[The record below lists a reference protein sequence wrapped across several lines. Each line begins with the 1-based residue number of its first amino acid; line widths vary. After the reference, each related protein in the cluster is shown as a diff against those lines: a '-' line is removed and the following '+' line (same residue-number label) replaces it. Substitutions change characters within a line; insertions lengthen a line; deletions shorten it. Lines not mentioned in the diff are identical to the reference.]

1 MLSVITKFFDIT
13 RRDLRR
19 MWPMAQ
25 RITELEPQM
34 QRLSDGDLR
43 AKTDEFRRRLAD
55 GETPDDVLIEAFAVV
70 REAAVRTLGM
80 RHFDVQLIGGMVL
93 HEGKIAEMKTGEGKT
108 LVATLPIYLNAL
120 SGKGVHLATHN
131 DYLAKRDREWMG
143 PVYEFLGLSVGLI
156 QHDMP
161 GDLRKEAYQ
170 RDVTYGTNTEFGF
183 DYLRDNM
190 RDHIEQLVQRGHHYA
205 IVDEVDSL
213 LIDNARVPLILSGP
227 GQQPTVL
234 YKRVDAIVRRLAREQ
249 DYMVDEKSKSAT
261 LTDQGMAKVEGLLSI
276 RNLSDPENL
285 ELFQHVNAALRAH
298 ACYKSDIDYVV
309 REGQVI
315 LVDEFTGHL
324 MFGRRYSEGLHQAI
338 EAKEGVKI
346 ERESQTLATVSIQN
360 YFRMYDKL
368 AGMTGTAKT
377 EEQEF
382 VKIYGLPVVVIP
394 TNQPMIRID
403 NHDVVY
409 KTEEAKLRG
418 ITGEI
423 LQLHSRRQPVLV
435 GTRSIEVS
443 ERVGAR
449 LSPENLQLFARLMLL
464 HDRLL
469 EAPKLNEAQSREL
482 REFLRERLQGV
493 ERERKR
499 LEEAMN
505 LFEINPARPTPPE
518 EMRQIEHRLKRVAHV
533 ENAIISALAKL
544 EEGRDLGG
552 EMRRIADLI
561 SYEKLDEVRVA
572 RLPGLCQAF
581 GIAPDVCE
589 EDNVRALAGIIGLD
603 GHTYDLRAVLQQGIP
618 HQVLNA
624 KHHASEAQIIAE
636 AGRSGTVT
644 IATNM
649 AGRGVD
655 ILLGGNP
662 EHLARDL
669 LRERG
674 FDHDGEQGGEESPI
688 PDDARRDASA
698 EAARVFAQDRQRV
711 LDLGGLHILGTERH
725 ESRRIDNQLRGRSG
739 RQGDPG
745 SSRFYVSLED
755 ELMRLFAPERL
766 DFLLGGWEECQPL
779 EYGIVSRTIENAQHK
794 VELHNFSMRQHL
806 LQYDDVKNLQREVIY
821 GQRRKVLEGADLR
834 ESILASLGRV
844 LQARLR
850 EYANPEVHPEEWEL
864 DKLYQALYEI
874 FPIHLFMRPEEL
886 RDLPPAD
893 LQEHLQELAAQA
905 YRNRELELTP
915 EVMRELER
923 MITQRVID
931 AKWVEHLDAMEFLE
945 EGIGLRGYAGVDPLV
960 AFRKEA
966 YDQWEL
972 LQASMQEEIVK
983 LMFRVQ
989 VAREQQRP
997 QPSPFAEVYASHGG
1011 DDEPEPQQPARRDSK
1026 KVGRNDPCP
1035 CGSGKKYKKCC
1046 LAK

>member
-1 MLSVITKFFDIT
+1 MLSLLTSLFDIT

-19 MWPMAQ
+19 MWPKAR
-25 RITELEPQM
+25 RITALEPQV
-34 QRLSDGDLR
+34 QALSDAELR
-43 AKTDEFRRRLAD
+43 AKTDEFRQRLAA
-55 GETPDDVLIEAFAVV
+55 GEKLEELLEEAFAVV
-70 REAAVRTLGM
+70 REAAVRTIGM

-120 SGKGVHLATHN
+120 TGAGVHLATHN
-131 DYLAKRDREWMG
+131 DYLARRDREWMG
-143 PVYEFLGLSVGLI
+143 PVYEFLGLTLGVI
-156 QHDMP
+156 EHEMNFAE
-161 GDLRKEAYQ
+161 RKAAYEC
-170 RDVTYGTNTEFGF
+170 DVTYGTNSEFGF
-183 DYLRDNM
+183 DYLRDCTAQSM
-190 RDHIEQLVQRGHHYA
+190 EQVVQRGHNYA

-227 GQQPTVL
+227 GQKPTAL
-234 YKRVDAIVRRLAREQ
+234 YKRIDAIVRRLTREQ
-249 DYMVDEKSKSAT
+249 DYVVDEKAKAAT
-261 LTDQGMAKVEGLLSI
+261 LTDQGVTKVEGLLNVT
-276 RNLSDPENL
+276 NLSDAENL
-285 ELFQHVNAALRAH
+285 ELFSHTNAALRAH
-298 ACYKSDIDYVV
+298 ACYKREVDYVV

-324 MFGRRYSEGLHQAI
+324 MFGRRYAEGLHQAI

-346 ERESQTLATVSIQN
+346 ERESQTVASISIQN

-382 VKIYGLPVVVIP
+382 VKIYGLPVVLVP
-394 TNQPMIRID
+394 TNEPMIRVD
-403 NHDVVY
+403 NPDSVY
-409 KTEEAKLRG
+409 KTEEAKFRG

-423 LQLHSRRQPVLV
+423 LRLRARGQPVLV

-443 ERVGAR
+443 ERLSERMGA
-449 LSPENLQLFARLMLL
+449 ENLQLFARLMLV

-469 EAPKLNEAQSREL
+469 EARQLSDAGRREL
-482 REFLRERLQGV
+482 RTTLRERLEGV
-493 ERERKR
+493 ERERAR
-499 LEEAMN
+499 LQKAVE
-505 LFEINPARPTPPE
+505 LFDLNPARPTPPE
-518 EMRQIEHRLKRVAHV
+518 EMRQIEHRLKRVTST
-533 ENAIISALAKL
+533 EEALSGAVAKL
-544 EEGRDLGG
+544 DEGRDLGG

-561 SYEKLDEVRVA
+561 AYQKLDEVRVA
-572 RLPGLCQAF
+572 RLPALCQAF
-581 GIAPDVCE
+581 GIPPDPCCDE
-589 EDNVRALAGIIGLD
+589 NVQALAHVIGLD
-603 GHTYDLRAVLQQGIP
+603 GHSHDLRDVLERGIP

-624 KHHASEAQIIAE
+624 KHHEMEAQIIAE

-644 IATNM
+644 VATNM

-655 ILLGGNP
+655 IVLGGNP
-662 EHLARDL
+662 EHLAREL

-674 FDHDGEQGGEESPI
+674 HDPASEEVP
-688 PDDARRDASA
+688 PQPREEALAETRRIC
-698 EAARVFAQDRQRV
+698 EQDRQRV
-711 LDLGGLHILGTERH
+711 LELGGLHILGTERH

-779 EYGIVSRTIENAQHK
+779 EYAIVSRTIENAQHK
-794 VELHNFSMRQHL
+794 VEIHNFSMRQHL

-821 GQRRKVLEGADLR
+821 VQRRKVLEGADLR
-834 ESILASLGRV
+834 SSVLDSLRKLVHERV
-844 LQARLR
+844 R
-850 EYANPEVHPEEWEL
+850 EYASPEVHPDEWQL
-864 DKLYQALYEI
+864 DQLYQSLYEI
-874 FPIHLFMRPEEL
+874 FPIHHYLRPQEL
-886 RDLPPAD
+886 KAVPPAQ
-893 LQEHLQELAAQA
+893 LEESVQELAARA
-905 YRNRELELTP
+905 YEDREREIGPEL
-915 EVMRELER
+915 MRHLER
-923 MITQRVID
+923 LVTLRVMDTRWID
-931 AKWVEHLDAMEFLE
+931 HLDGMDFLE

-966 YDQWEL
+966 FTLWEAL
-972 LQASMQEEIVK
+972 LASMQEEIAK

-989 VAREQQRP
+989 VAREGGNRP

-1011 DDEPEPQQPARRDSK
+1011 DEAPAPARPQRAAR

-1046 LAK
+1046 LNKA

>member
-1 MLSVITKFFDIT
+1 MLSLITKLFDIT

-19 MWPMAQ
+19 MWPMANK
-25 RITELEPQM
+25 ITALEPKIEQ
-34 QRLSDGDLR
+34 LADAELR
-43 AKTDEFRRRLAD
+43 AKTDEFKQRLAN
-55 GETPDDVLIEAFAVV
+55 GETVDDLLIEAFAVA
-70 REAAVRTLGM
+70 REAARRTVGM

-120 SGKGVHLATHN
+120 TGDGVHLATHN

-143 PVYEFLGLSVGLI
+143 PVYEFLGLTVGLI
-156 QHDMP
+156 QHDMAP
-161 GDLRKEAYQ
+161 EERRAAY
-170 RDVTYGTNTEFGF
+170 RCDITYGTNTEFGF

-190 RDHIEQLVQRGHHYA
+190 AQSIEHVAQRGHHYA

-213 LIDNARVPLILSGP
+213 LIDEARTPLIISGP
-227 GQQPTVL
+227 GQKPTAM
-234 YKRVDAIVRRLAREQ
+234 YKRVDQIVRRMTREQ
-249 DYMVDEKSKSAT
+249 DYMVDEKAKTAT
-261 LTDQGMAKVEGLLSI
+261 LTDQGVGKAEGLLNI
-276 RNLSDPENL
+276 TNLSDAENL
-285 ELFQHVNAALRAH
+285 QVFQHVNAALRAH
-298 ACYKSDIDYVV
+298 ACYKRDVDYVV

-315 LVDEFTGHL
+315 LVDEFTGRL

-360 YFRMYDKL
+360 YFRMYEKL

-394 TNQPMIRID
+394 TNKPMIRVD
-403 NHDVVY
+403 NADSVY
-409 KTEEAKLRG
+409 KTEEAKSRG

-423 LQLHSRRQPVLV
+423 LRLRARRQPVLV

-443 ERVGAR
+443 ERLSER
-449 LSPENLQLFARLMLL
+449 LSAENLQLFARLMLL
-464 HDRLL
+464 HDKLL
-469 EAPKLNEAQSREL
+469 ETPKLNEEQRREL
-482 REFLRERLQGV
+482 RATLRERLDGV

-499 LEEAMN
+499 LEDAVN
-505 LFEINPARPTPPE
+505 LFELNPARPTPPE
-518 EMRQIEHRLKRVAHV
+518 EMRQIEHRLKRITSTADALT
-533 ENAIISALAKL
+533 NALAKL
-544 EEGRDLGG
+544 DEGQDLGG

-561 SYEKLDEVRVA
+561 AFQQLAEVRVA
-572 RLPGLCQAF
+572 RLPALCQAL
-581 GIAPDVCE
+581 GIPPDPCAD
-589 EDNVRALAGIIGLD
+589 DNVDALAGIIGLD
-603 GHTYDLRAVLQQGIP
+603 GHSQGLREVLAHGVP

-624 KHHASEAQIIAE
+624 KHHESEAQIIAE
-636 AGRSGTVT
+636 AGRSGMVT

-662 EHLARDL
+662 ERMARDL
-669 LRERG
+669 LQERG
-674 FDHDGEQGGEESPI
+674 IAPEGEEAPEQAWKEALAEARRTGEQ
-688 PDDARRDASA
+688 
-698 EAARVFAQDRQRV
+698 DRGRV
-711 LDLGGLHILGTERH
+711 LELGGLHILGTERH

-794 VELHNFSMRQHL
+794 VEIHNFSMRQHL

-834 ESILASLGRV
+834 ESALTSLHALVEGRI
-844 LQARLR
+844 R
-850 EYANPEVHPEEWEL
+850 EYAGPVVHPDEWDL
-864 DKLYQALYEI
+864 DKLYQALYDI
-874 FPIHLFMRPEEL
+874 FPIHQYLRPEEL
-886 RDLPPAD
+886 AAIAPGDLN
-893 LQEHLQELAAQA
+893 QQVHELAVRA
-905 YRNRELELTP
+905 YEDRERELTP
-915 EVMRELER
+915 EVMRQLER
-923 MITQRVID
+923 MITLRVID
-931 AKWVEHLDAMEFLE
+931 TKWIDQLDSMDFLE

-966 YDQWEL
+966 YTQWEVL
-972 LQASMQEEIVK
+972 LASVQEEIVK
-983 LMFRVQ
+983 LLFRVQ
-989 VAREQQRP
+989 LAREQRRP

-1011 DDEPEPQQPARRDSK
+1011 DEEPEPLVPVRVNK

-1046 LAK
+1046 LNKA